1 MLGRETF
8 QIFGLIFQFL
18 GEGLICFGIVGAV
31 SGKVAASTEYNR
43 QVLVATALRNQ
54 QEQNATIGGFKKN
67 ATASQAERYP
77 IPNAESRDP
86 GSIPIQMQALRS
98 KNPNRTILF
107 SLWQGKIARCKVPFV
122 GSQSTLLLFSS
133 STQTLISLSAPKF

>member
-1 MLGRETF
+1 MLGTETF
-8 QIFGLIFQFL
+8 QIFGLIFQLL

-67 ATASQAERYP
+67 VDDQTAQLQVKL
-77 IPNAESRDP
+77 NA
-86 GSIPIQMQALRS
+86 IQFQMQKAAIPVQSPS
-98 KNPNRTILF
+98 KCRFCGAKIQQEPF
-107 SLWQGKIARCKVPFV
+107 CSVCGKAN
-122 GSQSTLLLFSS
+122 
-133 STQTLISLSAPKF
+133 